1 MNKKFTAV
9 LFGGNSYEHDISIV
23 SAIVVMNELKKINVS
38 FIPIYITHEG
48 IMYTGNA
55 LLDKKNYSSKKD
67 FVIGNFISKG
77 SYYFFKTK
85 NKIFNIDFILPCV
98 HGYGVEDGTISSFFD
113 VLNIP
118 IACSS
123 LATSMIFQ
131 NKYLT
136 KKLLSELGIPSPM
149 FKLLRKDSYINEID
163 TLLKEK
169 DYIIKPNHLGSSV
182 GVCSLN
188 KDNIKD
194 SLLKSFKYDDELLI
208 EEKVPNL
215 IEYNIAICGNK
226 NEYIISDIESI
237 KTSKKGIYSFEEKY
251 EVFRSNDS
259 SFKMTIPFRLKEKIQ
274 QIATKIFTYFNCTGV
289 VRFDFLYNSKTKKLF
304 FNEANTIPG
313 SLSIYLFT
321 HKGYSFKE
329 MYNLLKKVA
338 LIAYKN
344 KNINLQK
351 YGHDTLN
358 KINMNKY

>member
-98 HGYGVEDGTISSFFD
+98 HGYGVEDGTISGFFD

-123 LATSMIFQ
+123 LSTSMIFQ

-136 KKLLSELGIPSPM
+136 KK
-149 FKLLRKDSYINEID
+149 
-163 TLLKEK
+163 
-169 DYIIKPNHLGSSV
+169 
-182 GVCSLN
+182 
-188 KDNIKD
+188 
-194 SLLKSFKYDDELLI
+194 
-208 EEKVPNL
+208 
-215 IEYNIAICGNK
+215 
-226 NEYIISDIESI
+226 
-237 KTSKKGIYSFEEKY
+237 
-251 EVFRSNDS
+251 
-259 SFKMTIPFRLKEKIQ
+259 
-274 QIATKIFTYFNCTGV
+274 
-289 VRFDFLYNSKTKKLF
+289 
-304 FNEANTIPG
+304 
-313 SLSIYLFT
+313 
-321 HKGYSFKE
+321 
-329 MYNLLKKVA
+329 
-338 LIAYKN
+338 
-344 KNINLQK
+344 
-351 YGHDTLN
+351 
-358 KINMNKY
+358 